1 MKKHILKILF
11 IVAAILFLP
20 GKFVVAETLE
30 DNLNNLVGPTGQ
42 YNTKLSPV
50 YLNNNAE
57 EEFISPQSGEL
68 TLQQTDYML
77 PGRNG
82 LNLEIKRIY
91 KSGVANV
98 KDMNTEYSNGAWVD
112 TVFSDANTTSF
123 YEDRYDIGIGMRFSF
138 PAIEVKKNTDNSSYM
153 FLHTES
159 GDVYRLRAYLQDDK
173 IVYLPDGQTV
183 KDVTVQESNGYT
195 NGQTDGTSKY
205 VMSGKDGKKTYF
217 SEDGRVL
224 GIVDRYGNTIKF
236 EYETQN
242 YSIDGTIRTKK
253 LISKITDTVGRVVTI
268 NYNEDY
274 FYKPGP
280 IKNETYS
287 GTDSYKASQNPN
299 TTNTG
304 DLEGKF
310 QVVINL
316 PDGKKIIYDKTA
328 ALVSNQNSVI
338 RTRLQRVY
346 DMDGKAKYH
355 FWYEQPELGF
365 TYMNGKTY
373 SAYNKYENLVQVDYC
388 KTNSI
393 KRYEYS
399 MYTKKLN
406 GNSGSMQYRKIV
418 DTKEL
423 QKKGFDNSKTDF
435 LNKFISDTKNHTAYS
450 YTNEADGYG
459 ITEYTEDKAYLQD
472 TYKYIAEK
480 AVYANDSDTGLVKT
494 KYTYNGLNEAVLT
507 EETGSDHKIVT
518 VTKHDEMKLPAM
530 TKKTFYNMKGTTQGE
545 SVVKYE
551 NFRYDEYGN
560 LTNYTGPEAVRNA
573 DGTVKENDPHT
584 VTYAYDYQRY
594 HVLVLKTWHQN
605 EKNLSQVR
613 FTADDKGNIIKEERI
628 NTSGNGENALTEY
641 VYDSYGNL
649 TRKILHSSENNYI
662 TNYEYGK
669 DADGVDQKGAFLTKQ
684 YTMVDGTEVSQK
696 YSYYFNTG
704 NKRAEVDGNG
714 NRTEYEYDSVERL
727 IKETFAD
734 GTTKKYSYVD
744 SVNENSR
751 IEYIDPN
758 GNRYLYEYDIL
769 GNLTNYSVYDK
780 EKWNSLEKNEFDF
793 RGNKVKTIDSNGQS
807 ARFVYDSGDR
817 VVKKEYYEK
826 DTSRKESLSLVYN
839 YITEAGLWQTL
850 TITDEEGYQTKYSYD
865 ILDRLVEEKVSPAK
879 DNSVSYV
886 TTYAYDYEGRQ
897 TSVTDAK
904 GGKTHYVY
912 DDLGRIIEKADA
924 LDNKTAYTYSN
935 TGKVLTATESGGRVT
950 QSIYDAAL
958 RVSEERVYLSGSS
971 DYDYTKFSYDTANNV
986 TRVQKGK
993 VTRGTDSISSIV
1005 SNEYNVRNKVS
1016 DEYKQMDS
1024 ARKGH
1029 TLYTYDNNGNVQQVM
1044 DFIDDAGT
1052 KYLKASYKYDFNDK
1066 VVEEVKSM
1074 MGTAVQKGISE
1085 QGKYRKTYTFDY
1097 EGNLLSETTYN
1108 GTDKDTVNFTY
1119 DYRNRV
1125 LIKIEPYTTAG
1136 TTKTTSYEYDKK
1148 GNVVKQTVTRT
1159 VNGSEQNISTLYTYD
1174 GLGNLTEE
1182 ADPYGYTTRYVYD
1195 ANNNRI
1201 KVVDARYYNQAI
1213 DEAPGK
1219 EYEYD
1224 AINRLIRTKIVDGTD
1239 RTVTAYTEYDGRGN
1253 IIKSVDGEGYN
1264 EANPAASKATLY
1276 EYDASNRVI
1285 KSISPLMITKEY
1297 TYDGSGNRTSEKD
1310 GMGSTTSYSYY
1321 LNGSLKNKVYPD
1333 GVSEVYDY
1341 DLTGKAEITKTDRAG
1356 HKTNIYNNVFGN
1368 PYLTEYPDG
1377 TTETF
1382 VYDGK
1387 GQKIQSTDKAGNSR
1401 YFEYDP
1407 SGNVL
1412 FEKVFISSD
1421 NSFRY
1426 YKQTQ
1431 YTYDKS
1437 NNMLNSETWD
1447 VKEPV
1452 AGGQSV
1458 KTSMGDLISYAYDKL
1473 GRLIR
1478 TSGPKGRE
1486 TLMSYDRIGN
1496 LILKEQKVSEGYYDA
1511 TEYAY
1516 DIESRVISSAVL
1528 VETTD
1533 LDMNLIGEASLG
1545 EGKYAARIKAKTEN
1559 EYDSNGRITSTKDA
1573 NGNLTSYQY
1582 DLDGRVI
1589 EKTDPLGNTI
1599 LYTYDLNGNLTEER
1613 NARGITTLY
1622 EYDDLNRL
1630 IRKKAPAAGEG
1641 VAVTRYLYDDMGNVV
1656 KEISPNNYQA
1666 EKDTDTLAVTMK
1678 GTTYT
1683 YDSMNRRLTTKSPEG
1698 SLLQVVSYDKNGNVQ
1713 KMIDGIRYNG
1723 NVNTSK
1729 GTIYTYDAL
1738 GRVTTEEDPLG
1749 NQSSYV
1755 YNVLDNTIKQTD
1767 KRGNIT
1773 SYEYNADGTLSKT
1786 TASDGGVIAYLYDL
1800 LGRKT
1805 EVKDQRGNETTY
1817 AYSAFGSPRSEKDS
1831 YDNQVEYKYDLNGN
1845 PVIQKDKNG
1854 GMTTILYDA
1863 CNRVIEKR
1871 LPLSKD
1877 SSGTVI
1883 YAREK
1888 YYYDEAGNLKSFV
1901 RTGTKDKTAIRTT
1914 NYTYY
1919 DNNLTNT
1926 ITNDSGAKTINSY
1939 DLNGNLIKLEKLKA
1953 KDAEGN
1959 SVFDAEEYVYDD
1971 MNRQVAKIVLADKED
1986 IYEFDSLPNS
1996 KSLIDSEED
2005 KVRLITTMEYDLLG
2019 NKTKEISPSGNV
2031 TSFTYDPMNRVLTT
2045 SKSVED
2051 GIILVSYQYD
2061 ANGNRTSEV
2070 NERGFEKEYTYDS
2083 MNRLKTFSDATGYI
2097 FTYDYD
2103 LAGNKIEETNAKNS
2117 TLTYSY
2123 DKLNR
2128 LKTTTDPFGIV
2139 ISTREYDAN
2148 GNMVKDT
2155 DAKGNAE
2162 FYSYDMAGRLVKS
2175 TSREG
2180 NEAKFEYNHYGEK
2193 TKAIDGLGNSTAYEY
2208 DSVGRLLK
2216 VIDANGIKTTYTY
2229 DLSGNK
2235 LYMTDGR
2242 GKTTSYIYGAFGKL
2256 RSVKDADEI
2265 SILYQYDLEG
2275 NLVNKTDK
2283 NGYHTSFVYDSRKLL
2298 LEKEVVETGDKITYS
2313 YDSTGNKTGMS
2324 DASGDTAYTYDANN
2338 RLTEVSKTGH
2348 TQLRYSYDQI
2358 GNILKVT
2365 DSAGNTTAYTYD
2377 KASRMETVTFDGG
2390 KLTYQYD
2397 KNGNRLS
2404 LAYSS
2409 GVKEEYKY
2417 NKDNEVISL
2426 VNKKAGG
2433 EEISRYLY
2441 TYDPAG
2447 RQITKTDSYG
2457 TTNYTYD
2464 KAGRILKVDGPGKI
2478 DIYAYDGAGNRI
2490 AVNETYKSLQPSGF
2504 IDDATGNDVQY
2515 LLKKTDYTYS
2525 NAGKLIKLVERMYD
2539 GSDKEVLRKTVNYY
2553 YDANGNELSNT
2564 ASWTHPHSIKL
2575 RQSTKG
2581 AVYADNMENEADSL
2595 IDRVNN
2601 TFDGFGRLIKVERI
2615 SAGVRSESTFIYNGD
2630 NLRVSKTVK
2639 KSTNGYKAIVTNYLY
2654 DRQKVI
2660 LETDGNDKLKT
2671 RYVKGINYIASIS
2684 AGNKTSYFLFN
2695 GHGDVVQTVDKD
2707 GEVLNNY
2714 DYDIWGNPTLTVET
2728 AECAIRY
2735 AGEFYDSE
2743 TGLYYLRARYYN
2755 PYIGRFISEDS
2766 YWGEDNNP
2774 LSLNRY
2780 TYAHNDPIQYIDPTG
2795 YAAVTKAA
2803 LSAVVVGAIK
2813 GIASKI
2819 ATATK
2824 AVTATKTET
2833 TTKQVIN
2840 DSLLKAVGIVGT
2852 QVLTASKVVLA
2863 EKDAMTAVISTSTP
2877 LAGIVSKAKTNDI
2890 KETTTLLITKANENV
2905 LNNLSNVQKVTNG
2918 STNHTVIKGTSVFT
2932 NQQTFLA
2939 ANNKQVETGVKLL
2952 LNNERGLSNTAAVP
2966 VPTPAANGVAK
2977 GKPSTTPKNSNQLK
2991 SNKIIPILKAGGGT
3005 LEEAYNLKKPK
3016 SSDPLKI
3023 VIDENTVH
3031 ITWYVNINGVDKD
3044 DYFPGTTMTYGEK
3057 MEKSIEEKWSGQYS
3071 VSGHDVEVVTSVVV
3085 LNDGN
3090 KHNTTKN
3097 QKASTIN
3104 FNNEAGVS
3112 HVNSHGKT
3120 LFWEDGSW
3128 TKSNPGT
3135 ITMYAGD
3142 DRTKEKED
3150 HRYNSDA
3157 FDIVIA
3163 HEFGHVLGIKD
3174 GYNDSKT
3181 ETIDSIMCD
3190 QFGNKND
3197 IPQAD
3202 RMATGVDIQKALDA
3216 NKKNKWQY
3224 WSY

>member
-274 FYKPGP
+274 SYKPGP

-435 LNKFISDTKNHTAYS
+435 LNKLISDTKNHTAYS

-628 NTSGNGENALTEY
+628 NTSGNGENAITEY

-769 GNLTNYSVYDK
+769 GNLANYSVYDK

-793 RGNKVKTIDSNGQS
+793 RGNKIKTIDSNGQS
-807 ARFVYDSGDR
+807 ARFAYDSGDR

-865 ILDRLVEEKVSPAK
+865 ILDRLVEEKVSPTK

-904 GGKTHYVY
+904 GGKTQYVY

-935 TGKVLTATESGGRVT
+935 TGKVLTATEPGGRVT

-958 RVSEERVYLSGSS
+958 RVSEERVYLSGAS
-971 DYDYTKFSYDTANNV
+971 DYEYTKFSYDTANNV

-1224 AINRLIRTKIVDGTD
+1224 AINRLIRTIIVEGTD

-1253 IIKSVDGEGYN
+1253 IIKNVDGEGYN

-1297 TYDGSGNRTSEKD
+1297 TYDGSGNRTSEKG

-1368 PYLTEYPDG
+1368 PYLAEYPDG

-1431 YTYDKS
+1431 YTYDKANS
-1437 NNMLNSETWD
+1437 ILTSETWD

-1473 GRLIR
+1473 GRLIC

-1533 LDMNLIGEASLG
+1533 LDMNLIGEANLG

-1559 EYDSNGRITSTKDA
+1559 EYDSNGRINSTKDA

-1666 EKDTDTLAVTMK
+1666 EKDTDALALTMK
-1678 GTTYT
+1678 GTSYT

-1698 SLLQVVSYDKNGNVQ
+1698 SLLQVVSYDKNGNLV
-1713 KMIDGIRYNG
+1713 KMVDGLRYNG
-1723 NVNTSK
+1723 NVNSSK
-1729 GTIYTYDAL
+1729 GTVYTYDAL
-1738 GRVTTEEDPLG
+1738 GRVTNEEDPFG
-1749 NQSSYV
+1749 NQSFYV
-1755 YNVLDNTIKQTD
+1755 YNVLGSITKQTD
-1767 KRGNIT
+1767 KRGNDT
-1773 SYEYNADGTLSKT
+1773 QYEYNADGTLSKVV
-1786 TASDGGVIAYLYDL
+1786 ASDNGVISYLYDL

-1805 EVKDQRGNETTY
+1805 EIKDQRGYETN
-1817 AYSAFGSPRSEKDS
+1817 YSYNAFGSLRNEKDP
-1831 YDNQVEYKYDLNGN
+1831 YDNVAEYKYDLNGN
-1845 PVIQKDKNG
+1845 LVINKDKNG
-1854 GMTTILYDA
+1854 SMTTILYDA
-1863 CNRVIEKR
+1863 CNRVIEKK

-1877 SSGTVI
+1877 SSGSVI

-1888 YYYDEAGNLKSFV
+1888 YYYDEVGNLKSFV
-1901 RTGTKDKTAIRTT
+1901 RTGTKDKNAIRTT

-1926 ITNDSGAKTINSY
+1926 ITDDSGAKIIYSY
-1939 DLNGNLIKLEKLKA
+1939 DLNGNLTKLEKLKA
-1953 KDAEGN
+1953 KDADGN
-1959 SVFDAEEYVYDD
+1959 PVFDVEMYVYDD
-1971 MNRQVAKIVLADKED
+1971 MNHQVEKIVLANKED
-1986 IYEFDSLPNS
+1986 IYQFVSLPDS
-1996 KSLIDSEED
+1996 KSLTGSEEEGTI
-2005 KVRLITTMEYDLLG
+2005 RLITAFEYDSSG

-2031 TSFTYDPMNRVLTT
+2031 TSFTYDLMNRVLTT
-2045 SKSVED
+2045 SKSVD
-2051 GIILVSYQYD
+2051 GDVIKVSYQYD

-2070 NERGFEKEYTYDS
+2070 NERGFEREYTYNS
-2083 MNRLKTFSDATGYI
+2083 MNRLKTFRDATGYT

-2103 LAGNKIEETNAKNS
+2103 LAGNKIKETNAKNS

-2128 LKTTTDPFGIV
+2128 LKTTTDPLGIV

-2148 GNMVKDT
+2148 GNVVKDY
-2155 DAKGNAE
+2155 DAKGNPE
-2162 FYSYDMAGRLVKS
+2162 LYSYDMAGRLVKS

-2180 NEAKFEYNHYGEK
+2180 NETKFEYNHYGEK
-2193 TKAIDGLGNSTAYEY
+2193 IKVIDGLGNPTAYEY

-2216 VIDANGIKTTYTY
+2216 VIDANGIKTTYSY

-2242 GKTTSYIYGAFGKL
+2242 GKTTSYVYGAFGEL
-2256 RSVKDADEI
+2256 RSVKDPEGAD
-2265 SILYQYDLEG
+2265 ILYQYDLEG
-2275 NLVNKTDK
+2275 NLVYKTDK

-2298 LEKEVVETGDKITYS
+2298 LEKKVEETGDRIAYS
-2313 YDSTGNKTGMS
+2313 YDNAGNRTGMS
-2324 DASGDTAYTYDANN
+2324 DASGDTTYTYDANN
-2338 RLTEVSKTGH
+2338 RLKEVEFNG
-2348 TQLRYSYDQI
+2348 QAQVRYSYDQI
-2358 GNILKVT
+2358 GNILKVI

-2397 KNGNRLS
+2397 ENGNRSS

-2409 GVKEEYKY
+2409 GVKEVYKY

-2441 TYDPAG
+2441 TYDAAG

-2539 GSDKEVLRKTVNYY
+2539 NSDKEVLRKTVNYY

-2581 AVYADNMENEADSL
+2581 AVYADNMENETDSL

-2654 DRQKVI
+2654 DRQNVI
-2660 LETDGNDKLKT
+2660 LETDGNDKVKT

-2728 AECAIRY
+2728 EECAIRY

-2743 TGLYYLRARYYN
+2743 TGLYYLRARYYD

-2766 YWGEDNNP
+2766 YWGEDDNP

-2780 TYAHNDPIQYIDPTG
+2780 TYAHNDPIQYLDPTG
-2795 YAAVTKAA
+2795 YKVIKKGAEGDGVVAIQEMLKDLGYNTGKADGKFGAKTEAALLKFQKDNGLKADGIVGNQSLTVLKTLSSVKDAPDYVKTSAKASVANTKTGDIKDDTILMSDKTTKKVIDNVSKVQKATGGGSVQYEVQNNKVVITGATVKSDNSKVAQVKVTTGKPVQADSNKEVAILTSSVTNVSKSLGKLTSTPKVSSNKSSSNKNNSKITTPVNSGYTISAASDDSIPINEPDYPQFGPGTGFLLGFDSGAGGLAVSIINAANTVLGKPPITQEVIDYNIENTPDFAERYKTGEITGAGAVIYSIAAGGTKDPIVKNTPGGTGKTTDIFNSGKKALENFDIDSAYVKPKHLSTSGGNGQKFLGDSKAGAESILKDAMQNGTVKSITDNGFTKA
-2803 LSAVVVGAIK
+2803 GN
-2813 GIASKI
+2813 ASYEI
-2819 ATATK
+2819 IIDAG
-2824 AVTATKTET
+2824 
-2833 TTKQVIN
+2833 
-2840 DSLLKAVGIVGT
+2840 KAVGTRGETMV
-2852 QVLTASKVVLA
+2852 KVV
-2863 EKDAMTAVISTSTP
+2863 IS
-2877 LAGIVSKAKTNDI
+2877 
-2890 KETTTLLITKANENV
+2890 
-2905 LNNLSNVQKVTNG
+2905 
-2918 STNHTVIKGTSVFT
+2918 
-2932 NQQTFLA
+2932 
-2939 ANNKQVETGVKLL
+2939 
-2952 LNNERGLSNTAAVP
+2952 
-2966 VPTPAANGVAK
+2966 
-2977 GKPSTTPKNSNQLK
+2977 
-2991 SNKIIPILKAGGGT
+2991 
-3005 LEEAYNLKKPK
+3005 
-3016 SSDPLKI
+3016 
-3023 VIDENTVH
+3023 
-3031 ITWYVNINGVDKD
+3031 
-3044 DYFPGTTMTYGEK
+3044 
-3057 MEKSIEEKWSGQYS
+3057 
-3071 VSGHDVEVVTSVVV
+3071 
-3085 LNDGN
+3085 
-3090 KHNTTKN
+3090 
-3097 QKASTIN
+3097 
-3104 FNNEAGVS
+3104 
-3112 HVNSHGKT
+3112 
-3120 LFWEDGSW
+3120 EDGGMLSAY
-3128 TKSNPGT
+3128 P
-3135 ITMYAGD
+3135 
-3142 DRTKEKED
+3142 
-3150 HRYNSDA
+3150 
-3157 FDIVIA
+3157 
-3163 HEFGHVLGIKD
+3163 IK
-3174 GYNDSKT
+3174 
-3181 ETIDSIMCD
+3181 
-3190 QFGNKND
+3190 
-3197 IPQAD
+3197 
-3202 RMATGVDIQKALDA
+3202 
-3216 NKKNKWQY
+3216 
-3224 WSY
+3224 